1 VKPSILGRGAALDGL
16 DSRGANA
23 DAIGPTTDRVD
34 QRSVLV
40 KPATL
45 DVSFWDTPT
54 ASVYTATIFSRFCPR
69 RLDEERV
76 GSGLREY
83 AGERI
88 QTCPST
94 TA

>member
-16 DSRGANA
+16 ESQGANA

-45 DVSFWDTPT
+45 DVSFWD
-54 ASVYTATIFSRFCPR
+54 V
-69 RLDEERV
+69 V
-76 GSGLREY
+76 
-83 AGERI
+83 
-88 QTCPST
+88 
-94 TA
+94 

>member
-16 DSRGANA
+16 EPQGANA

-45 DVSFWDTPT
+45 DVSFWDVVSMS
-54 ASVYTATIFSRFCPR
+54 A
-69 RLDEERV
+69 
-76 GSGLREY
+76 
-83 AGERI
+83 
-88 QTCPST
+88 
-94 TA
+94 